1 MKAIQINRQ
10 YASVEAEKLEALSK
24 DAIEALKKLHNKTG
38 KGNDF
43 LGWVDYPELLT
54 EEIVTE
60 LKETAEHIRK
70 EADVL
75 LVVGIGGSY
84 LGAKSV
90 IEALT
95 EPFQSEIAIKEGK
108 GLRIYFVGHQMSSS
122 YLKGLMNHIKD
133 ERVFVNVISKSGTTT
148 EPAVAFR
155 MIKTFMEEKY
165 GEDYAKRI
173 IATTDK
179 SRGALRTLANQ
190 TGMKSYVIPDDVGG
204 RFSVFTPV
212 GLLPIA
218 CAGIDIAALV
228 KGAQVAFE
236 ETKNE
241 NWEENIALQYAMLR
255 SELYANGKKSEI
267 LVNYEPAI
275 SFVAEWWKQ
284 LYGESEGKDG
294 KGLLPH
300 AMSFTTDLHSLGQYV
315 QEGERILFE
324 TVINIAEDSTPV
336 YVEEDAQDLDGLNY
350 LAGKSV
356 YDINQFAMQG
366 TLLAHVEGGVPNII
380 INMAKLDAYHIG
392 YMYYFFMKSCGISG
406 YMLDVNPFDQ
416 PGVEAY
422 KKNMFG
428 LLGKPGFEALGE
440 ELREKLK

>member
-1 MKAIQINRQ
+1 MKAIKINRQ
-10 YASVEAEKLEALSK
+10 YASVTTETLNTLSTSAKEALV
-24 DAIEALKKLHNKTG
+24 KLHNKTG
-38 KGNDF
+38 KGSDF
-43 LGWVDYPELLT
+43 LGWVNYLDSLT
-54 EEIVTE
+54 EEVVSEIQA
-60 LKETAEHIRK
+60 TANKIRK
-70 EADVL
+70 EANVL

-84 LGAKSV
+84 LGSKSV
-90 IEALT
+90 IEALS
-95 EPFQSEIAIKEGK
+95 EPFQSEAAIREGN
-108 GLRIYFVGHQMSSS
+108 GLRIYFVGHQMSAS
-122 YLKGLMNHIKD
+122 YLKALMNHIKD
-133 ERVFVNVISKSGTTT
+133 DRVFVNVISKSGTTT

-155 MIKTFMEEKY
+155 MVKAFMESKY
-165 GEDYAKRI
+165 GQDYANRI
-173 IATTDK
+173 IATTDE

-190 TGMKSYVIPDDVGG
+190 TGMKSYIIPDDVGG

-218 CAGIDIAALV
+218 CAGIDIATLV
-228 KGAQVAFE
+228 SGAKEAAE
-236 ETKNE
+236 DTKSD
-241 NWEENIALQYAMLR
+241 NWEENIAMQYAMLR
-255 SELYANGKKSEI
+255 NDLYSKGKKSEI

-294 KGLLPH
+294 KGILPH

-324 TVINIAEDSTPV
+324 TVINIAQDSTPLL
-336 YVEEDAQDLDGLNY
+336 VEADEQNLDGLNF

-356 YDINQFAMQG
+356 YEINQFAMQG

-380 INMAKLDAYHIG
+380 IELAKLDAYHIG
-392 YMYYFFMKSCGISG
+392 YLYQFFMKACGISG

-428 LLGKPGFEALGE
+428 LLGKPGFEEIGE
-440 ELREKLK
+440 ELRKKLK